1 MEQLVVTLLFIII
14 AFLYSTV
21 GHGGASGYLGAMVL
35 LGISPALMKPS
46 ALLLNI
52 IVSSIATIQ
61 FYRSGYFRKEL
72 LLPFIIL
79 SIPFSFIGSN
89 FQLNDHIYKI
99 ILGFCLLVSVMRM
112 LMMSKIITGSE
123 IKKIPAIPAMIIG
136 AAIGFLSGII
146 GIGGGI
152 LLSPILLL
160 FNWANIKETAAVA
173 APFILVNSISGM
185 IGLSTSGITFTPEIA
200 IWVVAASIGGI
211 MGSYWGS
218 MKFNFYALR
227 IILAAVLILAA
238 GKLFIS

>member
-1 MEQLVVTLLFIII
+1 MEQLVVTLLFVVI
-14 AFLYSTV
+14 AFLYSSV

-35 LGISPALMKPS
+35 LGISPSLMKSS

-52 IVSSIATIQ
+52 TVSSIATIQ

-72 LLPFIIL
+72 LIPFIIL

-89 FQLNDHIYKI
+89 IHLNDHIYKI
-99 ILGFCLLVSVMRM
+99 ILGFCLLVSVFRL
-112 LMMSKIITGSE
+112 LMMNKIVSGNE
-123 IKKIPAIPAMIIG
+123 VRKIPFIPALIIG
-136 AAIGFLSGII
+136 AVIGLFSGMI

-160 FNWANIKETAAVA
+160 FHWANIKESAAVA
-173 APFILVNSISGM
+173 APFILLNSISGM
-185 IGLSTSGITFTPEIA
+185 IGLGTGGIIFTPEIA

-218 MKFNFYALR
+218 VKFNFYALR
-227 IILAAVLILAA
+227 LILAAVLILAA